1 MSGKQ
6 KKPTPYDIAKLV
18 AAFIASLAALI
29 QAIRWWQANGRGK
42 PLPNLIGQ
50 LYNITKKGVIQVK
63 KIIHYIPF
71 IIAFMF
77 IFVKEQTIY
86 TRIAFG
92 AIGLASLLTIIDETI
107 KIKKRC
113 NSNDN

>member
-1 MSGKQ
+1 M
-6 KKPTPYDIAKLV
+6 
-18 AAFIASLAALI
+18 
-29 QAIRWWQANGRGK
+29 
-42 PLPNLIGQ
+42 
-50 LYNITKKGVIQVK
+50 K
-63 KIIHYIPF
+63 KIIYYIPF

-92 AIGLASLLTIIDETI
+92 TIGLVSLLTIIDETI

>member
-1 MSGKQ
+1 MK
-6 KKPTPYDIAKLV
+6 
-18 AAFIASLAALI
+18 
-29 QAIRWWQANGRGK
+29 R
-42 PLPNLIGQ
+42 
-50 LYNITKKGVIQVK
+50 
-63 KIIHYIPF
+63 IIYYIPF

-92 AIGLASLLTIIDETI
+92 TIGLVSLLTIIDETI
-107 KIKKRC
+107 KIKKKC